1 MTSPISP
8 IINALNQP
16 FWTAAEEGVLVLPF
30 CTSTDRAFWPPS
42 PNSPYEP
49 RSEVAWCRVEPRGVL
64 RALAVYQRSF
74 LKSFEPFLPYGIGL
88 VEVAPA
94 VRLQAFVRDPLG
106 PNAPQA
112 DDAVILAFERL
123 LPGHVP
129 VLSVRK
135 GDDDD
140 GE

>member
-1 MTSPISP
+1 MKSPISP

-16 FWTAAEEGVLVLPF
+16 FWTAAEAGVLVLPF
-30 CTSTDRAFWPPS
+30 CTHTDRAFWPPS
-42 PNSPYEP
+42 PTSPYQP
-49 RSEVAWCRVEPRGVL
+49 RSEVAWRRVEPRGVL
-64 RALAVYQRSF
+64 KAIAVYQRSF

-94 VRLQAFVRDPLG
+94 VRLQAFVRDPLV

-112 DDAVILAFERL
+112 DDVVRLMFERL
-123 LPGHVP
+123 LPEHVL

-135 GDDDD
+135 GGD
-140 GE
+140 GDGQ

>member
-1 MTSPISP
+1 MTSSISP

-30 CTSTDRAFWPPS
+30 CTHTGRAFWPPG
-42 PNSPYEP
+42 PVSPYQ
-49 RSEVAWCRVEPRGVL
+49 RGSDVAWRRVEPRGVL
-64 RALAVYQRSF
+64 KALAVYQRSF

-94 VRLQAFVRDPLG
+94 VRLQVFVRDPLG

-112 DDAVILAFERL
+112 DDVVSLMFERL
-123 LPGHVP
+123 LPEHVR

-135 GDDDD
+135 DGDGD
-140 GE
+140 GQ